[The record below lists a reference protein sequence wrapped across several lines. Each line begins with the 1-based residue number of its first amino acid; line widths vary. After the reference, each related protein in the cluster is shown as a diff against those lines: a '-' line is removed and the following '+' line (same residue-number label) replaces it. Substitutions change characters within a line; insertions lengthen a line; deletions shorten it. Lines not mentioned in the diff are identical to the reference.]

1 MLNVGINFVDIDQE
15 LENDIH
21 LFFTRCHP
29 SGWQKAQK
37 ATRRI
42 ARVVCTLNCVNLFG
56 EQALLVAQ
64 PWIISNSRLV
74 V

>member
-1 MLNVGINFVDIDQE
+1 MLNVGIDFVDIGQE

-21 LFFTRCHP
+21 LFFTRGHP

-42 ARVVCTLNCVNLFG
+42 ARVVCTLNCV
-56 EQALLVAQ
+56 ESVWRTSAACRAAMDH
-64 PWIISNSRLV
+64 I
-74 V
+74 